1 MKKLWIAGLMI
12 FGVCGISRAE
22 KLDAQFRTWKSSQ
35 LQCGN
40 YSNVLIS
47 STPIIFHVVNGSP
60 TVLSNGSNNTFTF
73 FWSTAQPPTS
83 DMSTKAAINM
93 NVNALGERSNLGDE
107 WNVVV
112 TTTFGYRIYSYYSK
126 IGGACPIFYLWDYYN
141 FAPQVPSNLYFEK
154 N

>member
-1 MKKLWIAGLMI
+1 MKKLLVVGLI
-12 FGVCGISRAE
+12 FFGVCNYLKAE
-22 KLDAQFRTWKSSQ
+22 RLEPQFRTWKSSQ

-40 YSNVLIS
+40 YTNVLIS

-73 FWSTAQPPTS
+73 FWSTAQPPSS
-83 DMSTKAAINM
+83 DMSTKATIIT
-93 NVNALGERSNLGDE
+93 NVNALGEHSNLGDE

-112 TTTFGYRIYSYYSK
+112 STSYGYRIYSYFSK
-126 IGGACPIFYLWDYYN
+126 VGGACPIYYLWDYYS
-141 FAPQVPSNLYFEK
+141 FTPQIPSNLYYEK